1 MLSAIQKNS
10 FTLAVFALITTAL
23 LGGTYLSTREKIE
36 HSERK
41 AAQKALFEIIPVER
55 HNNDLLIDTLPVP
68 KSYWPTL
75 GLEAGG
81 DIHMARQDGK
91 LIAIIIPAVAADGY
105 SGDIKFIVGINV
117 GESVGNNMDKS
128 IDGSIAGVRVLSH
141 AETPGLGD
149 KVDLKKHDWILGFN
163 GKSLHNP
170 SPSHWNVK
178 KDKGDFDQF
187 TGATITPRAMVKQV
201 FRTLNYYRDD
211 GKRLIQQAALPA
223 ESPAKLPA
231 QKNLGSQP

>member
-36 HSERK
+36 HSERE

-75 GLEAGG
+75 GLKAGG
-81 DIHMARQDGK
+81 DIHIARQGGK

-117 GESVGNNMDKS
+117 GESVGDNMDKS

-170 SPSHWNVK
+170 SPSRWNVK

-187 TGATITPRAMVKQV
+187 TGATITPRAVVKQV

-223 ESPAKLPA
+223 EPPAKLPA
-231 QKNLGSQP
+231 QQNLGSQP